1 MAEETNAQEATNA
14 KITEIIDKSI
24 IQDPIGYLQAHQDQ
38 LISFGLDILSA
49 AAILFVGWLISKLV
63 YKISYTVMTK
73 ASIEQTVSKFISNL
87 IQYAVIAFVLT
98 AALAQVG
105 VHTASFV
112 AIVGAASFAVGMAL
126 QGSLSNFASGVLL
139 LIFRPIKVGEVVE
152 AAGKTGSVQEITIFT
167 TTFLTPDN
175 KVIIIPNSSISAG
188 TIINYS
194 RMEKRRVDFS
204 FGIEYGSD
212 LKKAKEA
219 ITKMFESDERVLKE
233 DGITVVIGSLGESSI
248 NVTARVWCK
257 GADYWDVYFD
267 NTEKVVAALTEAGIN
282 IPFKT
287 VTVIN
292 QKVSG

>member
-38 LISFGLDILSA
+38 IISFGLDILSA
-49 AAILFVGWLISKLV
+49 AAILFVGWLIAKLV

-87 IQYAVIAFVLT
+87 IKYAVIAFVLT

-105 VHTASFV
+105 VQTASFV

-152 AAGKTGSVQEITIFT
+152 AAGQTGSVQEITIFT

-212 LKKAKEA
+212 IKKAKEA
-219 ITKMFESDERVLKE
+219 ITKMFESDERILKE

-287 VTVIN
+287 ITVIN
-292 QKVSG
+292 QK

>member
-1 MAEETNAQEATNA
+1 MADEANAQEATNA

-38 LISFGLDILSA
+38 IISFGLDIVSA
-49 AAILFVGWLISKLV
+49 AAILFVGWLLAKLV

-87 IQYAVIAFVLT
+87 IKYAVIAFVIT

-105 VHTASFV
+105 VQTASFV

-126 QGSLSNFASGVLL
+126 QGSLANFASGVLL

-152 AAGKTGSVQEITIFT
+152 AAGQTGSVQEITIFT

-175 KVIIIPNSSISAG
+175 KVIIIPNSAISSG

-219 ITKMFESDERVLKE
+219 ITKMFENDERIIKE
-233 DGITVVIGSLGESSI
+233 DGI
-248 NVTARVWCK
+248 NVTFIRVPR
-257 GADYWDVYFD
+257 
-267 NTEKVVAALTEAGIN
+267 EKTGLYLRHWKEIMD
-282 IPFKT
+282 FKR
-287 VTVIN
+287 I
-292 QKVSG
+292 

>member
-38 LISFGLDILSA
+38 IISFGLDILSA

-152 AAGKTGSVQEITIFT
+152 AAGQTGSVQEITIFT

-219 ITKMFESDERVLKE
+219 ITKMFESDERVLKD

-257 GADYWDVYFD
+257 GTDYWDVYFD

-292 QKVSG
+292 QK

>member
-38 LISFGLDILSA
+38 IISFGLDILSA
-49 AAILFVGWLISKLV
+49 AAILFVGWLIAKLV

-87 IQYAVIAFVLT
+87 IKYAVIAFVLT

-152 AAGKTGSVQEITIFT
+152 AAGQTGSVQEITIFT

-175 KVIIIPNSSISAG
+175 KAIIIPNSSISAG

-257 GADYWDVYFD
+257 GSDYWDVYFD

-292 QKVSG
+292 QK

>member
-38 LISFGLDILSA
+38 IISFGLDILSA

-152 AAGKTGSVQEITIFT
+152 AAGQTGSVQEITIFT

-257 GADYWDVYFD
+257 GSDYWDVYFD

-292 QKVSG
+292 QK

>member
-38 LISFGLDILSA
+38 IISFGLDILSA
-49 AAILFVGWLISKLV
+49 AAILFVGWLIAKLV

-87 IQYAVIAFVLT
+87 IKYAVIVFVLT

-282 IPFKT
+282 IPFNT

-292 QKVSG
+292 QK

>member
-38 LISFGLDILSA
+38 IISFGLDILSA
-49 AAILFVGWLISKLV
+49 AAILFVGWLIAKLV

-87 IQYAVIAFVLT
+87 IKYAVIAFVLT

-105 VHTASFV
+105 VQTASFV

-152 AAGKTGSVQEITIFT
+152 AAGQTGSVQEITIFT

-219 ITKMFESDERVLKE
+219 ITKMFESDERILKE

-287 VTVIN
+287 ITVIN
-292 QKVSG
+292 QK

>member
-1 MAEETNAQEATNA
+1 MAEETNAQEAANA

-38 LISFGLDILSA
+38 IISFGLDILSA
-49 AAILFVGWLISKLV
+49 AAILFVGWLISKLI

-152 AAGKTGSVQEITIFT
+152 AAGQTGSVQEITIFT

-219 ITKMFESDERVLKE
+219 ITKMFESDERVLKD

-257 GADYWDVYFD
+257 GTDYWDVYFD

-292 QKVSG
+292 QK

>member
-38 LISFGLDILSA
+38 LISFSLDILSA
-49 AAILFVGWLISKLV
+49 AAILFVGWLIAKLV

-87 IQYAVIAFVLT
+87 IKYAVIAFVLT

-152 AAGKTGSVQEITIFT
+152 AAGQTGSVQEITIFT

-175 KVIIIPNSSISAG
+175 KAIIIPNSSISAG

-219 ITKMFESDERVLKE
+219 ITKMFESDKRVLKE

-257 GADYWDVYFD
+257 GSDYWDVYFD

-292 QKVSG
+292 QK

>member
-1 MAEETNAQEATNA
+1 MAEETNTQEATNA

-38 LISFGLDILSA
+38 IISFGLDILSA
-49 AAILFVGWLISKLV
+49 AAILFVGWLIAKLI

-152 AAGKTGSVQEITIFT
+152 AAGQTGSVQEITIFT

-175 KVIIIPNSSISAG
+175 KVIIVPNSSISAG

-219 ITKMFESDERVLKE
+219 ITKMFESDERVLKD

-257 GADYWDVYFD
+257 GTDYWDVYFD

-292 QKVSG
+292 QK

>member
-1 MAEETNAQEATNA
+1 MADEANAQEATNA

-38 LISFGLDILSA
+38 IISFGLDILSA
-49 AAILFVGWLISKLV
+49 AAILFVGWLLAKLI

-73 ASIEQTVSKFISNL
+73 ASIEQTVSKFIANL
-87 IQYAVIAFVLT
+87 IKYAVIAFVIT

-105 VHTASFV
+105 VQTASFV

-126 QGSLSNFASGVLL
+126 QGSLANFASGVLL

-152 AAGKTGSVQEITIFT
+152 AAGQTGAVQEITIFT
-167 TTFLTPDN
+167 TTFLTHDN
-175 KVIIIPNSSISAG
+175 KVIIIPNSAISSG

-219 ITKMFESDERVLKE
+219 ITKMFENDERILKE

-257 GADYWDVYFD
+257 GDDYWNVYFD

-292 QKVSG
+292 QK

>member
-38 LISFGLDILSA
+38 IISFGLDILSA

-152 AAGKTGSVQEITIFT
+152 AAGQTGSVQEITIFT

-175 KVIIIPNSSISAG
+175 KAIIIPNSSISAG

-219 ITKMFESDERVLKE
+219 ITKMFESDKRVLKE

-257 GADYWDVYFD
+257 GSDYWDVYFD

-292 QKVSG
+292 QK

>member
-1 MAEETNAQEATNA
+1 MADEANAQEATNA

-38 LISFGLDILSA
+38 IISFGLDIVSA
-49 AAILFVGWLISKLV
+49 AAILFVGWLLAKLV

-87 IQYAVIAFVLT
+87 IKYAVIAFVIT

-105 VHTASFV
+105 VQTASFV

-126 QGSLSNFASGVLL
+126 QGSLANFASGVLL

-152 AAGKTGSVQEITIFT
+152 AAGQTGSVQEITIFT

-175 KVIIIPNSSISAG
+175 KVIIIPNSAISSG

-219 ITKMFESDERVLKE
+219 ITKMFENDERIIKE

-248 NVTARVWCK
+248 NVTARVWCN
-257 GADYWDVYFD
+257 GNDYWDVYFD
-267 NTEKVVAALTEAGIN
+267 NTDKVVTALTEAGIN

-292 QKVSG
+292 QK

>member
-1 MAEETNAQEATNA
+1 
-14 KITEIIDKSI
+14 
-24 IQDPIGYLQAHQDQ
+24 
-38 LISFGLDILSA
+38 
-49 AAILFVGWLISKLV
+49 
-63 YKISYTVMTK
+63 MTK

-257 GADYWDVYFD
+257 GSDYWDVYFD

-292 QKVSG
+292 QK

>member
-1 MAEETNAQEATNA
+1 MAEETNTQEATNA

-38 LISFGLDILSA
+38 IISFSLDILSA
-49 AAILFVGWLISKLV
+49 AAILFVGWLIAKLV

-152 AAGKTGSVQEITIFT
+152 AAGQTGSVQEITIFT

-219 ITKMFESDERVLKE
+219 ITKMFESDKRVLKE

-257 GADYWDVYFD
+257 GSDYWDVYFD

-292 QKVSG
+292 QK